1 MHGIEGGGVMQFLGI
16 RQYRTLFCFF
26 KPSLLS
32 MKNRSKLA
40 IPVNMTRFLP
50 FLLYYQLSPS
60 QTCMTAT
67 ASNIDNQYTVKRQAC
82 VLSPAVSINLR
93 QCLNLHVYMP
103 KKDDS

>member
-1 MHGIEGGGVMQFLGI
+1 M
-16 RQYRTLFCFF
+16 
-26 KPSLLS
+26 LS

-40 IPVNMTRFLP
+40 IPVNMTRCLP
-50 FLLYYQLSPS
+50 VLLYYQLSS
-60 QTCMTAT
+60 SKHAST

-93 QCLNLHVYMP
+93 QCLNLHVHMP